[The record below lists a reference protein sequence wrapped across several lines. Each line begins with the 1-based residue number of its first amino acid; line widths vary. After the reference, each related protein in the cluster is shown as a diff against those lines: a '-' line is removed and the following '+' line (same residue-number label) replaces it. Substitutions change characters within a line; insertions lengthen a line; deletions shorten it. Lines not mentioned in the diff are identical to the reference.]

1 MEQVRTR
8 VIGKISDTFNAVAKH
23 QAAWIEP
30 DIQKDLGLI
39 CEDLHISKAG
49 THQDKLSPVFFNPL
63 RTHNVPSPH
72 PTDDQGQKF
81 VKEIFDNWDKPS
93 PRPPTVTDQVY
104 KLVDGIRDIFR
115 TSRRDVMS
123 ETGRS
128 LQLRTYANRIE
139 CGNITPDLIAE
150 EFDGLFWVSRDSM
163 MEYAY
168 IAMDQFNKPHILLAT
183 FMKSEANDT
192 LSKYETMVMLT
203 VMLTRLQSDNCP
215 DHSIIP
221 IMIIS
226 VFPGLK
232 LRILEAHYD
241 YRGLVVRKSD
251 FLSFANKD
259 SAISSMDI
267 VMSFMCSEMTGNTTD
282 MNIMMDPVAEVP
294 PALSDNS
301 SQESRIR
308 EMESWSRGSLWR
320 NVSHSIKTYI
330 SKIKNALNT

>member
-8 VIGKISDTFNAVAKH
+8 VIEKISDTFNAVAKH

-49 THQDKLSPVFFNPL
+49 THQDKLSPVFFDPL
-63 RTHNVPSPH
+63 GTHNVPSPH

-104 KLVDGIRDIFR
+104 KLVDRIRDIFR
-115 TSRRDVMS
+115 SSRRDFIS
-123 ETGRS
+123 ESGWPT
-128 LQLRTYANRIE
+128 QLRTYANWTE

-150 EFDGLFWVSRDSM
+150 EFDGLFWLSPRD
-163 MEYAY
+163 
-168 IAMDQFNKPHILLAT
+168 QLNRPHTLLAT
-183 FMKSEANDT
+183 FMKSEANET
-192 LSKYETMVMLT
+192 LSKYETMVMLA
-203 VMLTRLQSDNCP
+203 VMLTRLQSDDCP
-215 DHSIIP
+215 NHSVIP

-232 LRILEAHYD
+232 LRILETHYD
-241 YRGLVVRKSD
+241 YRGLVIRKSD

-267 VMSFMCSEMTGNTTD
+267 LMSFMCSKMTGNTTD
-282 MNIMMDPVAEVP
+282 MNIMIDPVAEVP
-294 PALSDNS
+294 PPPSDNS
-301 SQESRIR
+301 SQESRNG
-308 EMESWSRGSLWR
+308 EVKSWSRGSLWR

-330 SKIKNALNT
+330 LKIKNALNT